1 MGMLLS
7 QIRILTR
14 TELHNFFGLNVL
26 RFSRDKRVKRRA
38 GLLTVVY
45 IFLAVILAVYV
56 GTLSY
61 GLCLLSLEEVVPAY
75 LITISSLLIF
85 FFGIFKAGGMI
96 FKKEGYDILS
106 SLPVPQSAIVI
117 SRFLR
122 MYLENLLFAFA
133 VMVPGLAVYA
143 WFVKPGGAFFL
154 FGLWGILLVPALPV
168 VGAILIGALITALAS
183 RMKYKSLVISGLS
196 ILAVLAIFLGSSRLS
211 AMEGETSPE
220 MLKGLSSVVFS
231 VLEKVYPPAV
241 WLGRAVADMDLGK
254 ILLCTAVFAGVC
266 VAVIALIAS
275 CFHEICRNLYGTSA
289 KHNYQM
295 GNLKKDSVRK
305 ALVIREIKRYFS
317 SGTYVTNTIIGPV
330 MGTLFAGA
338 VLVTGMDRVRELFP
352 VPVDVGA
359 YIPFVLAGIFCMMN
373 TTCVSVSLEG
383 KNWWIVNS
391 LPLGT
396 KSVLDAKL
404 LMNLIVML
412 PFYLAAE
419 VMLSIALRPAVLDQV
434 WLLVIPAVMVLFS
447 CVFGITVNLHFPV
460 FTWES
465 ETSVVKQSAASM
477 LGGMGGLLL
486 TVAFIVVNV
495 AVPVGN
501 SALLKAVCCIAALLA
516 TAFLYRRNNRV
527 NLQELL

>member
-1 MGMLLS
+1 MLLS
-7 QIRILTR
+7 QVRILTR
-14 TELHNFFGLNVL
+14 TKLHNFFGLNVL

-38 GLLTVVY
+38 ELLTVLY

-56 GTLSY
+56 GALSY

-85 FFGIFKAGGMI
+85 FFGIFKAGGTI

-106 SLPVPQSAIVI
+106 SLPVTQSAIVI

-122 MYLENLLFAFA
+122 LYMENLLFAFA
-133 VMVPGLAVYA
+133 VAAPGLAVYI

-154 FGLWGILLVPALPV
+154 FGLWGILLVPALPI

-211 AMEGETSPE
+211 AMEGEIDME
-220 MLKGLSSVVFS
+220 MLKNFSGVVFS
-231 VLEKVYPPAV
+231 VLERIYPPAV
-241 WLGRAVADMDLGK
+241 WLGRAMADMDLGK
-254 ILLCTAVFAGVC
+254 ILLCTAAFAGIC
-266 VAVIALIAS
+266 VAAIVLIAS
-275 CFHEICRNLYGTSA
+275 RFHGICRNLYGTSA

-295 GNLKKDSVRK
+295 RNLKKDSVRK

-330 MGTLFAGA
+330 MGTIFAGA
-338 VLVTGMDRVRELFP
+338 VLVTGMDRVKELFP
-352 VPVDVGA
+352 VPVDIGA

-373 TTCVSVSLEG
+373 TTCVSVSMEG

-391 LPLGT
+391 LPLSA
-396 KSVLDAKL
+396 KSVLDAKI

-412 PFYLAAE
+412 PFYLIAE
-419 VMLSIALRPAVLDQV
+419 VMLSIALRPALPDQI
-434 WLLVIPAVMVLFS
+434 WLLLIPVVMILFS
-447 CVFGITVNLHFPV
+447 CVFGVTVNLHFPV

-465 ETSVVKQSAASM
+465 EVSVVKQSAASM
-477 LGGMGGLLL
+477 LGGLGGMLLAI
-486 TVAFIVVNV
+486 AFIVVNTV
-495 AVPVGN
+495 VPGS
-501 SALLKAVCCIAALLA
+501 SALLKAVCCIAALLV

-527 NLQELL
+527 NLQELN